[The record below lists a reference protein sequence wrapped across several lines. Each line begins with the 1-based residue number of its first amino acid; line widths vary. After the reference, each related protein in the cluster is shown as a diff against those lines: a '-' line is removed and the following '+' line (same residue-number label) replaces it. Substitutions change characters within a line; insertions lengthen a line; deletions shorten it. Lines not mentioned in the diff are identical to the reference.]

1 MKMDKNNIFE
11 NENMIDTIKSSDL
24 EQLNEYAFQIREYI
38 IDTVTKNGGHLASNL
53 GTVELTLALHYVFD
67 FPLQD
72 MLVWDTGHQT
82 YTHKILTGRAE
93 RFNTLRQKDGIS
105 GFTNISESKYDSF
118 GAGHVGTSIAA
129 ALGFEKA
136 KRLSGEPGEV
146 IAVIGDGALTSGN
159 ALESLNQVIGQKSN
173 LKIIINDNGMSISDN
188 VGSFANNFSVIRTG
202 RSYNNLKKQ
211 LKTFLHETRLTGI
224 ESIFEWIRANM
235 KHNLLPDSIFEA
247 MGFKYLGPIDGHDM
261 ETLIRVLSNI
271 KDGYNKPVVL
281 HVHTRKGRGLEYAEK
296 SPNIFHGVGPIEKT
310 NGKSVKNNKLISFSE
325 AFGFTLARY
334 CDYDDK
340 IVAITSAMDIG
351 TGLHHFKDACSERF
365 FDLGI
370 TEQSSIVFAAGMALK
385 GFHPVYAVYST
396 FLQRAYDQIIHD
408 IALQKV
414 PLIVGIDRAGIVGN
428 DGPTHHGVFDIA
440 MLNPIPDIKL
450 YAPDSID
457 SLVKMM
463 NHLARAQWR
472 VTLPVF
478 IRYPK
483 EKEAITYEQIVKMI
497 QDGEEKDPEKWEL
510 YQNDSDKEGA
520 IEVIIFA
527 AGTMFN
533 NVGRILED
541 LSLPTKLIKVA
552 SIKPF
557 DQKLI
562 DELFNNH
569 GKKLVITVEEGI
581 KHGGFGEKLITSLYE
596 GFSDKILI
604 ADIIALENFSTHG
617 TREELLIDTGLDSV
631 NLRKRIEKDICA
643 AMKLIKES
651 KENMCR
657 IKMERED
664 SN

>member
-1 MKMDKNNIFE
+1 MKMNKKIIFKS
-11 NENMIDTIKSSDL
+11 ENMIDTIKSADL
-24 EQLNEYAFQIREYI
+24 RQLDEYAFQIRDYI
-38 IDTVTKNGGHLASNL
+38 IDTVSKNGGHLASNL
-53 GTVELTLALHYVFD
+53 GTVELTLALYYVFD
-67 FPLQD
+67 FPLRD

-82 YTHKILTGRAE
+82 YTHKILTGRADK
-93 RFNTLRQKDGIS
+93 FNTLRQKEGIS
-105 GFTNISESKYDSF
+105 GFTNITESPFDSF

-159 ALESLNQVIGQKSN
+159 ALESLNQVTGQKSN

-202 RSYNNLKKQ
+202 RGYNSLKKQ

-224 ESIFEWIRANM
+224 ESILEWIRANM
-235 KHNLLPDSIFEA
+235 KHNLLPDSIFDA

-296 SPNIFHGVGPIEKT
+296 SPNIFHGVGPIEKA
-310 NGKSVKNNKLISFSE
+310 NGKSIKTIESISFSE
-325 AFGFTLARY
+325 AFGYTLSRY

-351 TGLHHFKDACSERF
+351 TGLHHFKEACPERF

-408 IALQKV
+408 IALQKI
-414 PLIVGIDRAGIVGN
+414 PLIVGIDRAGIVGS
-428 DGPTHHGVFDIA
+428 DGPTHHGVFDIP
-440 MLNPIPDIKL
+440 MLNPIPNIKL
-450 YAPDSID
+450 YSPDSMD
-457 SLVKMM
+457 TLVKMM
-463 NHLARAQWR
+463 NHLARADWK
-472 VTLPVF
+472 VTLPTF

-483 EKEAITYEQIVKMI
+483 EKEAITYEQIKNMI
-497 QDGEEKDPEKWEL
+497 QEGKEKDPEKWEL
-510 YQNDSDKEGA
+510 FQNASDKSKDF
-520 IEVIIFA
+520 EVLIFA
-527 AGTMFN
+527 CGTMFN
-533 NVGRILED
+533 NVRDILED
-541 LSLPTKLIKVA
+541 LSVRAKLIKVT
-552 SIKPF
+552 SIKPL
-557 DQKLI
+557 DHKLI
-562 DELFNNH
+562 NELFNIH
-569 GKKLVITVEEGI
+569 EKKIVITVEEGI
-581 KHGGFGEKLITSLYE
+581 KKGGFGENLMTGLYE
-596 GFSDKILI
+596 SFSDKILK

-617 TREELLIDTGLDSV
+617 TREELLTDAGLDSIS
-631 NLRKRIEKDICA
+631 LRERIQRDIWN
-643 AMKLIKES
+643 AMELI
-651 KENMCR
+651 N
-657 IKMERED
+657 
-664 SN
+664 